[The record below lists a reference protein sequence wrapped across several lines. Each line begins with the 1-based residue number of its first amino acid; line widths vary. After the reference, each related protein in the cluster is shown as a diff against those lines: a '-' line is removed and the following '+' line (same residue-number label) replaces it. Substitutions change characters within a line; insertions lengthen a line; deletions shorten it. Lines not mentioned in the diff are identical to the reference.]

1 MDGLV
6 NNPVST
12 AGPVLVA
19 GAAGQLGRCVTAR
32 LIEAGV
38 PVRALV
44 RDPRKLGAL
53 AARVDVRVADARDE
67 RSLSGVFDGVS
78 AVFSS
83 VGASVVPSLSAGWR
97 GYHAVDVPA
106 NRNLIAAARAAGVP
120 RFVYVSLLVNQ
131 ATRSCAYVDAHEQVV
146 DLLRGSDFDW
156 CVLRPTGFHSGIL
169 AFLDLAKRGI
179 APLIGGSEVRTNPIA
194 DDDLAAVAVEQL
206 LTRLRLFVDR
216 ELPLGG
222 PEIMTRRR
230 MVELAFEALG
240 RKPRLLA
247 LPALLGR
254 VLALLV
260 RPLSPRISD
269 FLRFAVALGEADLI
283 APVRGARP
291 LLASYE
297 EAVARR

>member
-1 MDGLV
+1 MDGRV

-19 GAAGQLGRCVTAR
+19 GAAGQLGRRVTAR
-32 LIEAGV
+32 LLDAGV

-67 RSLSGVFDGVS
+67 GSLSGVFDGVS
-78 AVFSS
+78 AVFSA

-146 DLLRGSDFDW
+146 ELLRASDFDW

-179 APLIGGSEVRTNPIA
+179 APLIGGGEVRTNPIA
-194 DDDLAAVAVEQL
+194 DDDLAAVAVAQL
-206 LTRLRLFVDR
+206 CAAAPFVDR

-247 LPALLGR
+247 MPALLGR
-254 VLALLV
+254 LLAFFV

-269 FLRFAVALGEADLI
+269 FLRFAVALGEDDLI